1 MYTWFIATIR
11 IFNKSLVHFPSI
23 RYISKAHLFCGFF
36 HIGVS
41 SWKNSAYI
49 WDRNV
54 LSSARFSLAFE
65 SDSAPEDAAGKRVPL
80 EEEQY
85 EHREYAGG
93 EGEFAQREVAVVA
106 RAEIHV
112 I

>member
-23 RYISKAHLFCGFF
+23 RYISKAHLFCGFS
-36 HIGVS
+36 VS

-65 SDSAPEDAAGKRVPL
+65 SDSAPEDVAGKRVPL